1 MPTDCFMLRTPTILP
16 AIRISWCLRP
26 TFMLISG
33 RVSRSFYHQCASTR
47 GFRPFDPDII
57 VIYVPKKRNTEM
69 SRSVRCRNK
78 IVVRF
83 RYGERTMRFCEM
95 REKEVVNICTG
106 KQLGCVVDLELDT
119 CSGKIESIIVPGPGK
134 FCGFFGTD
142 CEYVI
147 PYSCV
152 KKIGPDAVLVEIK
165 EEKFLQKY

>member
-1 MPTDCFMLRTPTILP
+1 
-16 AIRISWCLRP
+16 
-26 TFMLISG
+26 
-33 RVSRSFYHQCASTR
+33 
-47 GFRPFDPDII
+47 
-57 VIYVPKKRNTEM
+57 M

-95 REKEVVNICTG
+95 RDKEVVNICTG

>member
-1 MPTDCFMLRTPTILP
+1 
-16 AIRISWCLRP
+16 
-26 TFMLISG
+26 
-33 RVSRSFYHQCASTR
+33 
-47 GFRPFDPDII
+47 
-57 VIYVPKKRNTEM
+57 
-69 SRSVRCRNK
+69 
-78 IVVRF
+78 
-83 RYGERTMRFCEM
+83 MRFCEM

-152 KKIGPDAVLVEIK
+152 KKNRTGCSISGNKRRKVFAKILDIVYNEGGN
-165 EEKFLQKY
+165 KFVSQTD